1 MWPANWQKFMGLPRW
16 EQWWLVQAFLVLPL
30 MGLGLRLLGLRRLQ
44 ALLSH
49 WPLKKPGGAL
59 EEKIFPVAQSQARC
73 VEAAAR
79 HGLYRAT
86 CLPRSLA
93 LWWLL
98 RCHGMEAN
106 LQIGVKLVDTGLA
119 AHAWVELQ
127 GQPLNE
133 VPDVHQHFSAFGQA
147 IVP

>member
-1 MWPANWQKFMGLPRW
+1 MGLPRR
-16 EQWWLVQAFLVLPL
+16 EQWLLVQAFLALPL
-30 MGLGLRLLGLRRLQ
+30 MGLGLWLLGLRRLQ
-44 ALLSH
+44 TLLSH
-49 WPLKKPGGAL
+49 WPLRKPGGAL
-59 EEKIFPVAQSQARC
+59 GEKSFSAAQRHARG

-98 RCHGMEAN
+98 RCHGLEAD
-106 LQIGVKLVDTGLA
+106 LRIGVKLVDRRLA

-133 VPDVHQHFSAFGQA
+133 VPDVRRHFSAFAQA
-147 IVP
+147 IAP